1 MVNSVAK
8 RAEVWIDET
17 RCTGCGACA
26 EVCPTGAIA
35 LVEGKARLNSE
46 QCQGCEACVQV
57 CPTGALQPVLKPELV
72 NQRDINQRDIVSTS
86 PHPPEVQSKPGQLA
100 PLRDAA
106 IATAV
111 AAGTKLVMQVVP
123 ALARTLTRTLSRAL
137 SSVSESPVVHTPSQA
152 KTTGQRLNR
161 GGGRRARHRRRGRR

>member
-8 RAEVWIDET
+8 RAEVWIDEA

-26 EVCPTGAIA
+26 EVCPTGAIT
-35 LVEGKARLNSE
+35 LVEGKARLNPD

-72 NQRDINQRDIVSTS
+72 NQRDIVSTS
-86 PHPPEVQSKPGQLA
+86 LHPPEVQSKPGQLA

-111 AAGTKLVMQVVP
+111 AAGRNLVMQVVP

-161 GGGRRARHRRRGRR
+161 GGGRRVRRRRHGRR